1 MTTIKK
7 ILEDADNACSSTS
20 SKGNYAKERQV
31 AITNYLL
38 AKLVQLKEYEIGECN
53 DE

>member
-7 ILEDADNACSSTS
+7 ILEDAENMCSSYST
-20 SKGNYAKERQV
+20 GNYPNKRQI
-31 AITNYLL
+31 AMTNYLL
-38 AKLVQLKEYEIGECN
+38 AKLVQLKESEIGECN

>member
-7 ILEDADNACSSTS
+7 ILEDADNACSSS
-20 SKGNYAKERQV
+20 SKGNYPKERQV
-31 AITNYLL
+31 AMTNYLL